1 MINQHVTSSHEIPS
15 NHAYKHKDSD
25 PLNPKFLLNFPHHL
39 LNCKSVTNSH
49 KVLFSGSCQPQ
60 TK

>member
-1 MINQHVTSSHEIPS
+1 MINQHVTSSHKIPS
-15 NHAYKHKDSD
+15 IHANTYMDSD
-25 PLNPKFLLNFPHHL
+25 PLNLKFLLNFPHHL
-39 LNCKSVTNSH
+39 LNCKNVTNSH